1 MSYKICVIGDGITA
15 LILSKVF
22 LNLNIETYLLNNNIS
37 KRVKNAHRT
46 VGISES
52 NFQYLENHKIIDKKN
67 NKPWKI
73 NEIKIFNTK
82 LKGKKNLIFNF
93 NTKEKKTLFYMFKND
108 LFFSKLKN
116 NIKKNSKL
124 KFLKKNDIK
133 NILDNNK
140 NYNNFD
146 LIINCSSFNEV
157 SKKFFFK
164 KIKKNYKSIALVT
177 IIKHKKILNHTA
189 SQYFTKYGPIAF
201 LPLSEE
207 KTSVIWSLKLKNLKN
222 KYLSNIQKIK
232 KDIKNISSGMFKN
245 ISFSKI
251 NKFDLNFSI
260 PREYYKNNILIF
272 GDASH
277 QIHPLAGQG
286 LNMTI
291 RDIKVLENIIKKNIS
306 LGLELNENLLLDF
319 VKKTKAYNFF
329 FAKGNDFIENYF
341 PINNKLFNFYS
352 EKLLK
357 RMNKNTTIKELI
369 IKIADKG
376 LNY

>member
-1 MSYKICVIGDGITA
+1 
-15 LILSKVF
+15 
-22 LNLNIETYLLNNNIS
+22 
-37 KRVKNAHRT
+37 
-46 VGISES
+46 
-52 NFQYLENHKIIDKKN
+52 
-67 NKPWKI
+67 
-73 NEIKIFNTK
+73 
-82 LKGKKNLIFNF
+82 
-93 NTKEKKTLFYMFKND
+93 MFKND

-341 PINNKLFNFYS
+341 SINNKLFNFYS